1 MGFDWAAQFQALRIL
16 LLQDGTR
23 YGLSVL
29 GAILIFVIGW
39 SVAGLASRGLRRVLL
54 RQRWMDATL
63 VPLLASILRY
73 SLLIVTALAVLDQFG
88 VQTTSFI
95 AVLGAAG
102 LAIGLALQG
111 TLTNVASG
119 VMLLLLRP
127 FRVGDAIEAGSVVGT
142 VDEVGLFTTQL
153 RTADNRFLSVPNKLL
168 IEVPIVNASRT
179 STRRLDLTL
188 RLDAAAEVERALGL
202 VDQLLQAD
210 VRIARAPAPVFGV
223 QTLGDGYL
231 DLLAQ
236 FSTNAAEAQSVRF
249 DLNRAIKQRF
259 DDAGIPFARRFP
271 AEQARA

>member
-1 MGFDWAAQFQALRIL
+1 M
-16 LLQDGTR
+16 
-23 YGLSVL
+23 
-29 GAILIFVIGW
+29 
-39 SVAGLASRGLRRVLL
+39 AGLASRGLRRVLL

-188 RLDAAAEVERALGL
+188 RLDAAADVERALGL

>member
-188 RLDAAAEVERALGL
+188 RLDAAADVERALGL